1 MMSDT
6 MRLLLLLLL
15 MILPI
20 LLTTRV
26 SLHVRTG
33 TGRQYYRLYTIH
45 HIPTLRSLDYVKVTN
60 SERATAVRL
69 AESAA
74 GAALEDDIAK
84 NRHPFEAAA
93 EEDSL
98 ASAFTSEQKE
108 RIRELLANATNIQQV
123 EEIENSVKRGLLPTQ
138 LLLPAAE
145 EPPTKRQKVDIL

>member
-1 MMSDT
+1 
-6 MRLLLLLLL
+6 
-15 MILPI
+15 
-20 LLTTRV
+20 
-26 SLHVRTG
+26 
-33 TGRQYYRLYTIH
+33 
-45 HIPTLRSLDYVKVTN
+45 VTN

-84 NRHPFEAAA
+84 NRHPFETAA

-138 LLLPAAE
+138 LLPAAE